1 MAVVEFF
8 QHAPEDPT
16 FWATVG
22 LVLFLAL
29 IVYLGVPKLVGKG
42 LDGRAN
48 RIQGELD
55 QARALREEA
64 EALLAEY
71 KKKADAAESEAAA
84 ILDQARREADALT
97 AEARQKMNDYVAAR
111 TKVAEQKIAQAE
123 AQALQEVKA
132 LSADIAV
139 AAAGEILQARVK
151 GEAAAA
157 LIDKTIGDVRA
168 KLN

>member
-1 MAVVEFF
+1 MVEFL

-22 LVLFLAL
+22 LVLFFVLL
-29 IVYLGVPKLVGKG
+29 GYLGVHKVVGKG
-42 LDGRAN
+42 LDGRAD
-48 RIQGELD
+48 RIQAELD

-71 KKKADAAESEAAA
+71 KKKAAAAEGEAAA
-84 ILDQARREADALT
+84 ILDQAKREAAAL
-97 AEARQKMNDYVAAR
+97 AVEARQKLEDYVAAR

-123 AQALQEVKA
+123 VQALQEVKA

-139 AAAGEILQARVK
+139 AAASDILQARMK
-151 GEAAAA
+151 GDAAGA
-157 LIDKTIGDVRA
+157 LIDQTIADVRT